1 MQPLFLSS
9 SSLSPP
15 LICQRDIG
23 SFLPSRDCLRSE
35 YQHSRA
41 RKGVAASAR
50 HSSAGDGKE
59 ASLDD
64 HSSASQ
70 GAANWRLFR
79 ASLVQ
84 QERAGLFSDSAT
96 AVPQLRGRLVLPRH
110 WAHELGAPER
120 GCLLVARRPDMGP
133 LHTQSVVLLLEHD
146 QQGSAGLILNCPSAN
161 ARVRSCTCLPDIAG
175 AFKQQLLY
183 QGGSV
188 ATERLHLLHGNP
200 AVADTFEVMDGIYTG
215 GLAHANELVASG
227 RASAHEFKLLAGYT
241 HWPAGDLQ
249 REIARGHWWLVAASS
264 DFVLSSVRGQQQQMY
279 GVREKAALWKSTL
292 QLAGL
297 WPGPRQHH

>member
-9 SSLSPP
+9 SLLGPP
-15 LICQRDIG
+15 LICHRETG
-23 SFLPSRDCLRSE
+23 LFLFNKGCVRSE
-35 YQHSRA
+35 SQHA
-41 RKGVAASAR
+41 RPRRQSAAASAQ
-50 HSSAGDGKE
+50 HSSAGEGEE
-59 ASLDD
+59 ASVGAQ
-64 HSSASQ
+64 SSA
-70 GAANWRLFR
+70 GPANWRLYR

-84 QERAGLFSDSAT
+84 QERAGLFSDGLPST
-96 AVPQLRGRLVLPRH
+96 QQLRGRLVLPRH

-146 QQGSAGLILNCPSAN
+146 LQGSAGLILNCPSAN

-200 AVADTFEVMDGIYTG
+200 AVADTFEVIDGIYTG

-227 RASAHEFKLLAGYT
+227 RAAASEFKLLAGYA
-241 HWPAGDLQ
+241 HWPWGELQ

-264 DFVLSSVRGQQQQMY
+264 DFILSSVRGQQQQMY
-279 GVREKAALWKSTL
+279 GVREKAALWRSTL

-297 WPGPRQHH
+297 GPGTRQHH